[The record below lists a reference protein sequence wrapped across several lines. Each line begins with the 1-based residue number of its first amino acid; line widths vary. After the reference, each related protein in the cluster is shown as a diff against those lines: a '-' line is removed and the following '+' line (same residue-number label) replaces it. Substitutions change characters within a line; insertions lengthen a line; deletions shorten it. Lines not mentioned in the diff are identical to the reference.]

1 MIEVSVVGSIF
12 RGIGWAFNEVMNL
25 TSDAGLVK
33 VYLNVPGIGYLLAS
47 GTAGDFLAYLL
58 NHADRDEMVTGSY
71 LRSEGRRAWF
81 NCLGDHSLRGINPGH
96 AIPRRWVVTFP
107 LRKVQSSSSNQQSLY
122 D

>member
-1 MIEVSVVGSIF
+1 MIKVRVVGPIF
-12 RGIGWAFNEVMNL
+12 WGIGWTFNEVMNL
-25 TSDAGLVK
+25 TPDAGLVK

-81 NCLGDHSLRGINPGH
+81 NCLGDHSLRGIRPGH
-96 AIPRRWVVTFP
+96 AIPRRSLFPHPLTKVTDSP
-107 LRKVQSSSSNQQSLY
+107 TNHHRR
-122 D
+122 

>member
-1 MIEVSVVGSIF
+1 MVEVSVVGRIF
-12 RGIGWAFNEVMNL
+12 WGIGWTFNEVMNL

-58 NHADRDEMVTGSY
+58 NHADRDEMVAGSY

-81 NCLGDHSLRGINPGH
+81 NCLGDHSLRRIHPGH
-96 AIPRRWVVTFP
+96 AIPLRWLGSQP
-107 LRKVQSSSSNQQSLY
+107 PAKSPASGSNQQRRY